1 MDFLSSLFSKPRV
14 CITGATSFLGQH
26 IATML
31 KKQGKYTIR
40 LMTTSNEN
48 FELYQD
54 IFPTDQYEW
63 YTISSSSLTRC
74 DNVFKDC

>member
-1 MDFLSSLFSKPRV
+1 MDFLSSLISKPRV

-26 IATML
+26 IAAML

-40 LMTTSNEN
+40 LMTSSNEN